1 MVMQPV
7 TVIVTGVGAPVGVGI
22 IKSLRACDLPIRI
35 VAVDSEPLAQGLYR
49 VDRAH
54 LLPSAR
60 QDPNAYFEALVA
72 VCQAEQANILFSG
85 WEGELPLLC
94 DRKAEFEGRT
104 GTILPFAADA
114 TLKALDKWQTA
125 KVLELAGVPV
135 PETVSPIDQD
145 QLARFRERHQYPFVI
160 KPRRSSGG
168 RGLVLVQNDEELDFF
183 SRYIADPVIQELLL
197 PDDQEYT
204 VGVFIQQDGMA
215 LGALSLKRSLSSG
228 LSYRM
233 ESNHDAE
240 ACKVAT
246 EAAIAMG
253 SIGAVNVQ
261 MRLTESGF
269 KVFEINPRLSSATCV
284 RANFGFNEPELSIRH
299 FVLKESLTPPT
310 TKTGI
315 CLRFW
320 EELYLPMEAKVNAQ
334 QGKFSCRGAIL
345 NQF

>member
-1 MVMQPV
+1 MQPV
-7 TVIVTGVGAPVGVGI
+7 TAIVTGVGAPVGVGI
-22 IKSLRACDLPIRI
+22 IKCLRACNLPIKI
-35 VAVDSEPLAQGLYR
+35 VAVDSDPLAQGLYR
-49 VDRAH
+49 VDLAH

-60 QDPNAYFEALVA
+60 QDPDAYFEALVQ
-72 VCQAEQANILFSG
+72 VSQAENAQILFSG

-94 DRKAEFEGRT
+94 DRKTEFEART
-104 GTILPFAADA
+104 GTILPFAPDA

-125 KVLELAGVPV
+125 SVLSLAGVPT
-135 PETVSPIDQD
+135 PDTVLPIDID
-145 QLARFRERHQYPFVI
+145 QLIRFRQQHQYPYVI

-168 RGLVLVQNDEELDFF
+168 KGLVLVQNDEEFEFF
-183 SRYIADPVIQELLL
+183 TRYIPDPVIQENLL

-204 VGVFIQQDGMA
+204 VGVFIQQDGTA
-215 LGALSLKRSLSSG
+215 LGALSLKRSLSGG

-233 ESNHDAE
+233 ESNNNEE
-240 ACKVAT
+240 ACRVAI

-261 MRLTESGF
+261 MRLTKDGF

-299 FVLKESLTPPT
+299 FVLKELLEPPT

-320 EELYLPMEAKVNAQ
+320 EELYLSIKAKNNAQ
-334 QGKFSCRGAIL
+334 QGEFEHPGVIYH
-345 NQF
+345 QF